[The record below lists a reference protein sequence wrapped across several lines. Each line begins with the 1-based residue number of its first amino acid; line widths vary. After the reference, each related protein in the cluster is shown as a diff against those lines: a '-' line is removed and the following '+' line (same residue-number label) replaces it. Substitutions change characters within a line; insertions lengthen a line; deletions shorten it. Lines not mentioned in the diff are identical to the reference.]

1 MRKEITIVAE
11 RRTERGKNEARRLR
25 VAGRIPAVLYGAGKE
40 STPISLDPVQIDKI
54 MFSSSGHNTIF
65 DVEVS
70 GQDTTPAR
78 IVAWQHEPIGDTLLH
93 VDLERVDLTKKLVV
107 RVPVHTKGIP
117 VGVKQQDGLLEI
129 VLREIEVECLPDD
142 IPEEFV
148 VDVTP
153 LMVGQNL
160 RASEVELSDGIT
172 LQTSPDAVICHVSEL
187 RAVEEKA
194 EAEEEAE
201 AAEGGEA
208 EAAKPAEEEN
218 KE

>member
-1 MRKEITIVAE
+1 MRKELTIVAE

-54 MFSSSGHNTIF
+54 MFSGSGHNTIF

-78 IVAWQHEPIGDTLLH
+78 IVDWQHEPIGDTLLH

-107 RVPVHTKGIP
+107 RVPVHTEGTP
-117 VGVKQQDGLLEI
+117 AGVKQQDGLLEI
-129 VLREIEVECLPDD
+129 VLREIEIECLPDD

-148 VDVTP
+148 VNVRP
-153 LMVGQNL
+153 LMIGENL
-160 RASEVELSDGIT
+160 RTSDIELGDGIT
-172 LQTSPDAVICHVSEL
+172 LKTNPDTVICHVVEL
-187 RAVEEKA
+187 RKAEEKA
-194 EAEEEAE
+194 EEEEVE
-201 AAEGGEA
+201 AVAGTEA
-208 EAAKPAEEEN
+208 ETAEPAEEEK